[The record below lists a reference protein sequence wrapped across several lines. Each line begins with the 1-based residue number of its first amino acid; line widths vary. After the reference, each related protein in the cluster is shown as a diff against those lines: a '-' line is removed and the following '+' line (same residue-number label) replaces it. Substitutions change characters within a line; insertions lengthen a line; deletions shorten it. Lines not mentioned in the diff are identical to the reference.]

1 MRNRVLLLLAVFL
14 ITGTAL
20 SDVLAS
26 VDSRELTWDDL
37 VIMAGGAEA
46 ISSIGITSQEA
57 AGEVLESWI
66 REQLILIAAE
76 ESGIA
81 SRPDVAAMIQQAV
94 SQIVVEAYITDVLDD
109 VEVSRLEVE
118 NYVDVWG
125 STYSMEY
132 NVRHILLPDN
142 AMASSVRSRLVSGE
156 SFGTLAGQFSVCPS
170 SSSGGNLGWISRGM
184 ASPGFM
190 EAVCQLENGEISPVV
205 NTPMGYHIIQ
215 LMEKRQMENPL
226 TQTQI
231 IELAS
236 MELESAQ
243 QEEILVEL
251 IDELRARH
259 TVNAWPQRLLN
270 HL

>member
-1 MRNRVLLLLAVFL
+1 MMNKLPLILAAL
-14 ITGTAL
+14 MITGTAL

-26 VDSRELTWDDL
+26 VDSRELTWDEL
-37 VIMAGGAEA
+37 VVMAGGAEA
-46 ISSIGITSQEA
+46 ISGIGITSREA

-76 ESGIA
+76 ESGIS
-81 SRPDVAAMIQQAV
+81 SRPEVAAMIEQAV
-94 SQIVVEAYITDVLDD
+94 SQIVVEAYITDLLDD

-125 STYSMEY
+125 DTYSMEY
-132 NVRHILLPDN
+132 NVRHLLLPDN
-142 AMASSVRSRLVSGE
+142 TMASSVRSRLVSGE
-156 SFGTLAGQFSVCPS
+156 SFATLAGQFSVCPS

-190 EAVCQLENGEISPVV
+190 EAVCQLESGEISPVV
-205 NTPMGYHIIQ
+205 QTPMGYHIIQ
-215 LMEKRQMENPL
+215 LMERRQIQRPL
-226 TQTQI
+226 TQAQI

-236 MELESAQ
+236 MELESAR
-243 QEEILVEL
+243 QEVILVEL
-251 IDELRARH
+251 IDELRASH
-259 TVNAWPQRLLN
+259 AVNAWPERLLN